1 MSFELISL
9 LLFGSLVVLIVLGL
23 PLVFALGGI
32 AALFLILGWDPA
44 YYQAIYWDAKDILS
58 GPHYLAI
65 PLFIFMA
72 CMLER
77 SGIAEDLYEVIYR
90 WAGRL
95 GGGLAMGTVLIC
107 TLLAAMVGLSGA
119 ALTTM
124 GVTALPSML
133 KRGYDK
139 NMAMGCI
146 AAGGTLGILIPP
158 SIIMLVYAMV
168 AQASVGRLFLAGIL
182 PGLLLASL
190 FILYIGIR
198 CGFQPKLAP
207 PIPPEDRANWK
218 EKFTSLKFVILPVF
232 LVVLVLGAIFWGI
245 ASITEVAALGAVGTI
260 VCAAVVRRLRWQN
273 FKEANYETLKL
284 SVMIMWILIA
294 AQSFS
299 RAYVVVGAMQY
310 VEQVFAAL
318 TFGYWGII
326 LVIEFTFIFLGC
338 FFDPF
343 AILMLSAPIFV
354 PVIKAYGLD
363 PVWFGIFFVINME
376 MAYLTPP
383 VGLNLFYMKAVVP
396 PDTTM
401 GDIYRSV
408 IPFVFIMMLAIVLI
422 VIFPQIV
429 TWLPTLVKGPG

>member
-1 MSFELISL
+1 MSFELVSV
-9 LLFGSLVVLIVLGL
+9 LLFVALIVLIVLGL
-23 PLVFALGGI
+23 PLVFALGGV
-32 AALFLILGWDPA
+32 AAVFLIVFWEPS
-44 YYQAIYWDAKDILS
+44 YYQAIYWDLRGTLNTI
-58 GPHYLAI
+58 HYLAI

-77 SGIAEDLYEVIYR
+77 AGIAEDLYTTIYH
-90 WAGRL
+90 WAGRVA
-95 GGGLAMGTVLIC
+95 GGLAMGTVVIS

-139 NMAMGCI
+139 YLVMGCI

-158 SIIMLVYAMV
+158 SVIMMVYAIIAGV
-168 AQASVGRLFLAGIL
+168 SISKLFIAGIV
-182 PGLLLASL
+182 PGLLLAGL

-198 CGFQPKLAP
+198 TGLEPRLGP
-207 PIPPEDRANWK
+207 PLPPEDRASWG
-218 EKFTSLKFVILPVF
+218 EKFNSLRYVILPVL
-232 LVVLVLGAIFWGI
+232 LVVLVLGAIFFGI
-245 ASITEVAALGAVGTI
+245 ASINEVAAVGAAGTI
-260 VCAAVVRRLRWQN
+260 LCAAVVRRLNWRN
-273 FKEANYETLKL
+273 FREASYETLKL
-284 SVMIMWILIA
+284 TVMIMWIVVA
-294 AQSFS
+294 AVSFS
-299 RAYVVVGAMQY
+299 RAYVVVGAMHY
-310 VEQVFAAL
+310 VEELFAAL
-318 TFGYWGII
+318 PFGYWSA
-326 LVIEFTFIFLGC
+326 LLAIELAFIFFGC

-343 AILMLSAPIFV
+343 GILVLSAPIFIPIV
-354 PVIKAYGLD
+354 RDFGLD

-396 PDTTM
+396 EGTTM

-408 IPFVFIMMLAIVLI
+408 IPFVLLMLLTIVLI

-429 TWLPTLVKGPG
+429 TWLPAFVRGA